1 MKKYL
6 LLFTLFLSSVLF
18 AQTNGITYQAILYKP
33 NGDVMPGH
41 NNSTVPLALKN
52 VCIQFTIVDASNL
65 NEYVE
70 TITVTTDQYGMVN
83 LIIGTGS
90 QTGGYAADFT
100 SVDWTSM
107 QKRLLVGLNID
118 GQCLNFEEISNQ
130 PFSIVPFAYSSQ
142 YATSAV
148 SVTGIVPIENGGTN
162 ASTVV
167 GAKTNLGLDL
177 VDNTSDLAKPISTAT
192 QSALNLKED
201 AVNKSTDVTLAD
213 VSNTKFP
220 TELAVK
226 TFVNGQI
233 VSNTTTLNAAITA
246 VQNDVDANETATTN
260 ALALKE
266 NAVNKSTD
274 VMLADVSNTKFPTE
288 LAVKTFVNGQIV
300 SNTTTLNAAI
310 TAVQDNV
317 NANET
322 ATTNALALKEN
333 AVNKSTDVTLA
344 DVSNTKF
351 PTELAV
357 KTFVNGQIVS
367 NTTTLNAAITAVQDD
382 VNANETATTNALAL
396 KENAVNKST
405 DVTLADVSNTKFPTE
420 LAVKTFVNGQ
430 IISNT
435 TTLNAAITAVQ
446 NDVDANETATTNAL
460 ALKENAVNKST
471 DVTLADVSN
480 TKFPTE
486 LAVKTFVT
494 NQIAT
499 GTTTNVSGIVAIA
512 NGGTGSSVQNFVDLT
527 NNQSIAGTKLFNSDI
542 VVNGLT
548 IGRGT
553 GQNDQNTALGSG
565 ALNSSNAN
573 GTRNTAV
580 GALALSNYV
589 GNSFDNNT
597 GVGYFN
603 MIGLTTGGGN
613 TSVGAE
619 TMFNVASG
627 SNNTGI
633 GNQSLISTSGNNNV
647 GVGTRSGDGLITGS
661 NNTFLGTQ
669 ARTTNAGASI
679 SNATA
684 LGYGAIVTTDNTI
697 QLGDT
702 NVSNVMTSGKLTTG
716 NITLPNT
723 DGTTG
728 QVLTT
733 NGLGIVAW
741 SSPATITI
749 SPINGNSDVNG
760 AIINNGALSLT
771 PADATNG
778 GIVTTGTQTFAG
790 DKSFLSD
797 ITANGVKL
805 GIGGTD
811 LTAFENV
818 AVGINALSANTSGNR
833 NSAFGESSLSSNT
846 IGVENTAYGS
856 YTLQNNTLGS
866 VNNALG
872 KSALANNVEGNNNT
886 SIGAYSLYF
895 NTSGNNNTAI
905 GNYALFYNNIG
916 LNNVAI
922 GNDSGSNNSGSNN
935 TFLGTNSN
943 SNGLISNATTIGY
956 GAVVNSSNSIQLGN
970 SSVTNV
976 NTYGSITANAEIS
989 SEITSNFTINGSNA
1003 EQYKGKVL
1011 VCNPS
1016 SEITITFEN
1025 NLPVGFNCMV
1035 LQKSL
1040 DTNKINFAAGSGVTL
1055 KNRNNYTATAGN
1067 YAIATIVNI
1076 GGGIIVTAGD
1086 MQ

>member
-1 MKKYL
+1 MKKIL
-6 LLFTLFLSSVLF
+6 ILFTLFFSVLLYS
-18 AQTNGITYQAILYKP
+18 QSNGITYQAILYKP
-33 NGDVMPGH
+33 NGDVMPGY
-41 NNSTVPLALKN
+41 NNSTVPLASEN
-52 VCIQFTIVDASNL
+52 VCLQFTIVDATSQ
-65 NEYVE
+65 NEYIE
-70 TITVTTDQYGMVN
+70 TIAVTTDQYGMVN
-83 LIIGTGS
+83 LIIGTGN
-90 QTGGYAADFT
+90 QTGGYAASFAT
-100 SVDWTSM
+100 VDWTST
-107 QKRLLVGLNID
+107 QKRLRIGLNVD
-118 GQCLNFEEISNQ
+118 GQCSNFEEISNQ
-130 PFSIVPFAYSSQ
+130 PFSIVPYAYSSA
-142 YATSAV
+142 YATNAV
-148 SVTGIVPIENGGTN
+148 NVTGIVPIANGGTN

-177 VDNTSDLAKPISTAT
+177 VDNTSDLAKPISVAT
-192 QSALNLKED
+192 QAALN
-201 AVNKSTDVTLAD
+201 A
-213 VSNTKFP
+213 
-220 TELAVK
+220 
-226 TFVNGQI
+226 
-233 VSNTTTLNAAITA
+233 
-246 VQNDVDANETATTN
+246 
-260 ALALKE
+260 
-266 NAVNKSTD
+266 
-274 VMLADVSNTKFPTE
+274 
-288 LAVKTFVNGQIV
+288 
-300 SNTTTLNAAI
+300 
-310 TAVQDNV
+310 
-317 NANET
+317 
-322 ATTNALALKEN
+322 KEN

-357 KTFVNGQIVS
+357 KTY
-367 NTTTLNAAITAVQDD
+367 
-382 VNANETATTNALAL
+382 
-396 KENAVNKST
+396 
-405 DVTLADVSNTKFPTE
+405 
-420 LAVKTFVNGQ
+420 
-430 IISNT
+430 
-435 TTLNAAITAVQ
+435 
-446 NDVDANETATTNAL
+446 VD
-460 ALKENAVNKST
+460 
-471 DVTLADVSN
+471 
-480 TKFPTE
+480 
-486 LAVKTFVT
+486 

-499 GTTTNVSGIVAIA
+499 GTAANVSGIVAIANGGTGSSVQNFVDLTTNQAVAGEKTFGSNTAVNANLDVNGVVSSPVVMVENGTFQTGTWGDNQWQSFTATSSGVLRLISIFGNGAIGDRNGTLNIFSGTGTTGAQLYSGSVALPPFSGWYDLNISSNVTVVSGSVYTFQILDPNPVVSPGGMVASENNLYPQGDYFSSVYGANSNYDLTFKAWVSTVVGGNITASGTVTAGAVTYPNTHGSANQVLTSNGSGTLTWSTPINSASSLTGTLAIA

-778 GIVTTGTQTFAG
+778 GIVTTGNQTFAG
-790 DKSFLSD
+790 SKTFNSNISVNGLTVGLGANQSQTTNTAIGNGALANPLTSD
-797 ITANGVKL
+797 YAT
-805 GIGGTD
+805 
-811 LTAFENV
+811 
-818 AVGINALSANTSGNR
+818 AVGYNALNKNTTNAFG
-833 NSAFGESSLSSNT
+833 NSAFGANALGNNETGQRNTAVGESSLSNNVGGESNT
-846 IGVENTAYGS
+846 AVGE
-856 YTLQNNTLGS
+856 
-866 VNNALG
+866 
-872 KSALANNVEGNNNT
+872 
-886 SIGAYSLYF
+886 YSLSQVV
-895 NTSGNNNTAI
+895 SGTNNTAI
-905 GNYALFYNNIG
+905 GTFALSQNIG
-916 LNNVAI
+916 SYNTAI
-922 GNDSGSNNSGSNN
+922 GAGANVFSGNL
-935 TFLGTNSN
+935 T
-943 SNGLISNATTIGY
+943 NATAIGY
-956 GAVVNSSNSIQLGN
+956 GAIVTDNNKIQLGN
-970 SSVTNV
+970 SSVNNV

-989 SEITSNFTINGSNA
+989 SEITTSFTISFSNA

-1011 VCNPS
+1011 VCNPNAPIS
-1016 SEITITFEN
+1016 ITFGN
-1025 NLPVGFNCMV
+1025 DLPTGFNCMV
-1035 LQKSL
+1035 LQKST
-1040 DTNKINFAAGSGVTL
+1040 DSNTVTFIGGSGVTMR
-1055 KNRNNYTATAGN
+1055 NRNNYTATAGSF
-1067 YAIATIVNI
+1067 AIATIVNI

>member
-52 VCIQFTIVDASNL
+52 VCIQFTIVDASNQ
-65 NEYVE
+65 NEYIE
-70 TITVTTDQYGMVN
+70 TVTATTDQYGMVN

-100 SVDWTSM
+100 SVDWTSN
-107 QKRLLVGLNID
+107 QKSLRVGLNIT
-118 GQCLNFEEISNQ
+118 GVCSNYEEISNQ

-177 VDNTSDLAKPISTAT
+177 VDNTPDLAKPISTAT
-192 QSALNLKED
+192 QNALNLKENAVNKSTDVTLSD
-201 AVNKSTDVTLAD
+201 ATNVKFPTELAVKTFVNGQIVSNTTALNAAITAVQNDVDANETATTNALALKENSVNKSTDVTLAD

-233 VSNTTTLNAAITA
+233 TSNTTTLNAAITA
-246 VQNDVDANETATTN
+246 VQNDVD
-260 ALALKE
+260 
-266 NAVNKSTD
+266 
-274 VMLADVSNTKFPTE
+274 
-288 LAVKTFVNGQIV
+288 
-300 SNTTTLNAAI
+300 
-310 TAVQDNV
+310 
-317 NANET
+317 ANET

-367 NTTTLNAAITAVQDD
+367 NTTTLNAAITAVQND
-382 VNANETATTNALAL
+382 VNANETATT
-396 KENAVNKST
+396 S
-405 DVTLADVSNTKFPTE
+405 
-420 LAVKTFVNGQ
+420 
-430 IISNT
+430 
-435 TTLNAAITAVQ
+435 
-446 NDVDANETATTNAL
+446 AL

-499 GTTTNVSGIVAIA
+499 GTATNVSGIVAIA

-790 DKSFLSD
+790 SKTFNSNISVNGLTVGLGANQSQTTNTAIGNGALANPLTSD
-797 ITANGVKL
+797 YAT
-805 GIGGTD
+805 
-811 LTAFENV
+811 
-818 AVGINALSANTSGNR
+818 AVGYNALNKNTTNAFG
-833 NSAFGESSLSSNT
+833 NSAFGAHALGNNETGQRNTAVGESSLSNNVGGESNT
-846 IGVENTAYGS
+846 AVGE
-856 YTLQNNTLGS
+856 
-866 VNNALG
+866 
-872 KSALANNVEGNNNT
+872 
-886 SIGAYSLYF
+886 YSLSQVV
-895 NTSGNNNTAI
+895 SGTNNTAI
-905 GNYALFYNNIG
+905 GTFALSQNIG
-916 LNNVAI
+916 SYNTAI
-922 GNDSGSNNSGSNN
+922 GAGANVFSGNL
-935 TFLGTNSN
+935 T
-943 SNGLISNATTIGY
+943 NATAIGY
-956 GAVVNSSNSIQLGN
+956 GAIVTDNNKIQLGN
-970 SSVTNV
+970 SSVNNV

-989 SEITSNFTINGSNA
+989 SEITTSITISNSNA
-1003 EQYKGKVL
+1003 EQYKGKVM